1 MNRDEINHIG
11 NQAVISALR
20 VQMDALLSV
29 LDDSKRKQYQTVLF
43 EKTQY
48 ILDKQKGK
56 VSKEKYELFKEL
68 FESSVIRNEI
78 NP

>member
-1 MNRDEINHIG
+1 MTSDEANHIG
-11 NQAVISALR
+11 NQAVIAALR

-29 LDDSKRKQYQTVLF
+29 LDEEKRTKFQTVLF

-48 ILDKQKGK
+48 LLEKESKN
-56 VSKEKYELFKEL
+56 VSKEKFELFKEL
-68 FESSVIRNEI
+68 LELAILRNEI